1 MNKEN
6 RKLFRIFI
14 IGAIIILGIFTL
26 KEYQRKIDQQQ
37 EAQKYNQEIEKQ
49 KNIYNNEK
57 TEYLSEIENVVDLV
71 VRMYNHQEYDCNN
84 ALEDMG
90 LSNVSDIRDY
100 CDNSK
105 EYLRELYATS
115 QLWDSKYVYLYYAL
129 EDISAGS
136 VSYLAAIASY
146 NDLDYA
152 PTNLVQGMVNCYKD
166 AEENLNKYNSALN

>member
-6 RKLFRIFI
+6 RKLFKIFI
-14 IGAIIILGIFTL
+14 IGAIIILGIFAIN
-26 KEYQRKIDQQQ
+26 EHQREIKQQQ
-37 EAQKYNQEIEKQ
+37 ETQKYNQEIERQ

-71 VRMYNHQEYDCNN
+71 VRMYNHQEYDCNET
-84 ALEDMG
+84 LEDMG
-90 LSNVSDIRDY
+90 LGDVSDVRDY
-100 CDNSK
+100 CDNGK
-105 EYLRELYATS
+105 EYLKELYATS

-129 EDISAGS
+129 DDISTGS

-146 NDLDYA
+146 DDLDYA
-152 PTNLVQGMVNCYKD
+152 PANLVKGMVNCYKD